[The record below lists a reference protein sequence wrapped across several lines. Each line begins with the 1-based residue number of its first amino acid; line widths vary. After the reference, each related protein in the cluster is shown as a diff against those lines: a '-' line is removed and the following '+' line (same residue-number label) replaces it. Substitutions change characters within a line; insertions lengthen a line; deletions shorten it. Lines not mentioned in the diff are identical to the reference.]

1 MTNLIYDAYDNYP
14 TKQNDSKKT
23 NNSLTPYEFY
33 LSACELSTGQHGSFA
48 GAIGDAYIVADKGNS
63 QKLLDAFPELF
74 LRGWHWVHSKR
85 MTQTGESQDA

>member
-1 MTNLIYDAYDNYP
+1 M
-14 TKQNDSKKT
+14 T

-33 LSACELSTGQHGSFA
+33 LSACELSTGHHGSFA

-74 LRGWHWVHSKR
+74 MRGWHRAQAKY
-85 MTQTGESQDA
+85 MMQAGESQDA